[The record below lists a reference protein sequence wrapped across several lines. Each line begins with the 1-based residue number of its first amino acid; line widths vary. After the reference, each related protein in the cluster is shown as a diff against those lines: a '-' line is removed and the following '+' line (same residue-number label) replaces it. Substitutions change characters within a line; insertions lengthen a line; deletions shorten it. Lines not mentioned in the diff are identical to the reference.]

1 MSQRTLLVMAG
12 GTGGHVY
19 PAMAVADVLLAKGW
33 RIVWLCTEGGMENRL
48 LADKAYDKALISMRG
63 VRGKGLLRWL
73 LLPFSLLRAIAQSLC
88 AIRQYRPHVLLGMG
102 GFAAFPGAIAG
113 RLCGKPLL
121 IHEQNSI
128 AGLSNRVLSKLAQ
141 ARLQAFPNAL
151 SKAELVG
158 NPVRQD
164 ICKVDA
170 VQQRFARHQGKLRIL
185 VVGGS
190 LGAQALNEAIP
201 AALAVLPEQQR
212 PEVVHQSGTTHI
224 QALRERYQQYAV
236 QADCRDYLQDMAHWY
251 DWADFVICRAGA
263 MTVAELAA
271 VGLGSLLVPFP
282 FAVDDH
288 QTTNAQYLAQA
299 DAAILLQQKHMQID
313 TLAQLLA
320 GLNRERCLAM
330 ALNAAKLGKP
340 QAAHIVAQRCEEL
353 AG

>member
-1 MSQRTLLVMAG
+1 MSQRTLMVMAG

-48 LADKAYDKALISMRG
+48 IADKAYDKAMIRMRG
-63 VRGKGLLRWL
+63 VRGKGVLAWL
-73 LLPFSLLRAIAQSLC
+73 TMPWSVLRAMLQSLA
-88 AIRQYRPHVLLGMG
+88 AIRQYRPSVLLGMG
-102 GFAAFPGAIAG
+102 GFAAFPGAVAG
-113 RLCGKPLL
+113 RLLAKPLV
-121 IHEQNSI
+121 IHEQNSV

-141 ARLQAFPNAL
+141 RSLQAFPNAL
-151 SKAELVG
+151 KKAELVG

-164 ICKVDA
+164 ICALDTVA
-170 VQQRFARHQGKLRIL
+170 ERFARHQGKLRVL

-190 LGAQALNEAIP
+190 LGAQALNDAIP
-201 AALAVLPEQQR
+201 AALALLPEQQR
-212 PEVVHQSGTTHI
+212 PEVVHQSGTKHI
-224 QALRERYQQYAV
+224 AALRERYQQCGV
-236 QADCRDYLQDMAHWY
+236 TADCRDYLEDMAHWY

-288 QTTNAQYLAQA
+288 QTTNAQYLAKA
-299 DAAILLQQKHMQID
+299 GAAYLLQQKDMQLQA
-313 TLAQLLA
+313 LAELLA

-330 ALNAAKLGKP
+330 AQAAAKLGKP
-340 QAAHIVAQRCEEL
+340 NAAVVVAQRCEEL
-353 AG
+353 LG